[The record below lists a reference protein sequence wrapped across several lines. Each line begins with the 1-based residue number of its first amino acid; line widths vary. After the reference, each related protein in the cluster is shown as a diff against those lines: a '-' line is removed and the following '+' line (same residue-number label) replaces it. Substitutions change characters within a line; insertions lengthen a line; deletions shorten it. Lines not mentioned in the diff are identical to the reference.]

1 MSPEEKIGQ
10 LFIIDVDKLVDGKKP
25 VEEAIPELLEA
36 LDKYKVGGLVFYNQN
51 IKGVGQIQAML
62 GQIKEYVAASSQI
75 RIPLYL
81 ATQEEGGG
89 DNSIAAQNGEIKS
102 TGYVNPSE
110 MGKNMTVEQLEDTGE
125 IIGEELLNLGFNM
138 NFAPVADVVEE
149 EKTIDISAIDESV
162 VAILG
167 KEPEYVPPS
176 NSLKRNGRKD
186 AEPTRKSCRRIRVDT
201 SVLLILSWRI
211 AIVPVA
217 LVRTRKKSVR
227 QQRQ

>member
-1 MSPEEKIGQ
+1 MKKILCLFLVFCLCFSMTGCGSEPESTENTEPDSSVQTEDSALEAAAEILKTMTLEEKIGQ

-125 IIGEELLNLGFNM
+125 IIGEELL
-138 NFAPVADVVEE
+138 
-149 EKTIDISAIDESV
+149 
-162 VAILG
+162 
-167 KEPEYVPPS
+167 
-176 NSLKRNGRKD
+176 
-186 AEPTRKSCRRIRVDT
+186 
-201 SVLLILSWRI
+201 
-211 AIVPVA
+211 
-217 LVRTRKKSVR
+217 
-227 QQRQ
+227 